1 MNKQQP
7 TMEEDDPIV
16 REIPVHLADGLR
28 NNLCVPA
35 LCLCKHT
42 FSTALLLSKW
52 STNRVALM
60 DGWMASS
67 YMVQFPLR
75 PTYRPMPTP
84 PRRARIK
91 PNNQMLQLD
100 FAVDQR
106 SEHYDRDAEEYLQQ
120 KHLLLQSSNVPAL
133 TNYAVGVFRQ
143 GQLHLTPVS
152 AVMQMRPS
160 LAHIDD
166 AVDEDEEDMEMEEK
180 VEAPPSEVKEVQFQ
194 FKKKQ
199 SERAISAIQNSYAY
213 RKQQV
218 DAELWMDLQ
227 VQDKSEFESLFS
239 EREEEVTSAM
249 STEEY
254 LKALRYRTML
264 SAENS
269 AASANPAQYV
279 SVTNIE
285 EEEKDELMEPAAA
298 TGPLL
303 ADVDAKYADVLRLLA
318 TDHIMHFDT
327 LSKLLPTRS
336 EPELLDA
343 LSHVAVHFAVLD
355 STSRTWSFRLG
366 PDESFAKRFPAVAR
380 AIKL

>member
-1 MNKQQP
+1 
-7 TMEEDDPIV
+7 
-16 REIPVHLADGLR
+16 
-28 NNLCVPA
+28 
-35 LCLCKHT
+35 
-42 FSTALLLSKW
+42 
-52 STNRVALM
+52 
-60 DGWMASS
+60 
-67 YMVQFPLR
+67 MVQFPLR

-91 PNNQMLQLD
+91 PNNHMLQLD

-166 AVDEDEEDMEMEEK
+166 AVDEDEEDIEMEEK
-180 VEAPPSEVKEVQFQ
+180 VEAPPPEVKEVQFQ

-227 VQDKSEFESLFS
+227 VQDKSSLFS

-269 AASANPAQYV
+269 ATSANPAQYV
-279 SVTNIE
+279 SVYVIAPISETNIE
-285 EEEKDELMEPAAA
+285 EEEKDELMEPAAT

-318 TDHIMHFDT
+318 TDHIMHFGT
-327 LSKLLPTRS
+327 LSKLLPTHS

-343 LSHVAVHFAVLD
+343 LSHVAVHARGRLLPSRCVFMWFWCPNSLRFMKALWSWLLTSGHNGLTYFGYFVMSD
-355 STSRTWSFRLG
+355 SALVSRGEATVRARNEILKEVS
-366 PDESFAKRFPAVAR
+366 RFPVSCR
-380 AIKL
+380 LD